1 MTKIISAFFLTLF
14 LASNG
19 FAAKADPKVE
29 QYVDT
34 LVQKVSTMLN
44 DSTIS
49 EEQKVKKS
57 RQIMAENLDLEWM
70 AKYSLGRHRKELD
83 MPQLKDFT
91 KIYSSY
97 VIKSYSDLVKN
108 YKGQKAIIKKVSM
121 LDDAEYIVKTEVI
134 QNGQPSIK
142 VDYLVRDVG
151 AGMGKKANLKISDV
165 ITEGVSMINSQQAE
179 FNSMISSGGVDA
191 LMTQLKTKI

>member
-1 MTKIISAFFLTLF
+1 
-14 LASNG
+14 
-19 FAAKADPKVE
+19 
-29 QYVDT
+29 
-34 LVQKVSTMLN
+34 
-44 DSTIS
+44 
-49 EEQKVKKS
+49 
-57 RQIMAENLDLEWM
+57 
-70 AKYSLGRHRKELD
+70 
-83 MPQLKDFT
+83 
-91 KIYSSY
+91 
-97 VIKSYSDLVKN
+97 
-108 YKGQKAIIKKVSM
+108 M
-121 LDDAEYIVKTEVI
+121 LDDSEYIVKTEVI